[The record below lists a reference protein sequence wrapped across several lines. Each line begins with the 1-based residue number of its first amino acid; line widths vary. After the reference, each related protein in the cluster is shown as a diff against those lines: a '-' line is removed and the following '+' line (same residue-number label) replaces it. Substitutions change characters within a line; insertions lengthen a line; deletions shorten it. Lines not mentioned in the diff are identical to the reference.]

1 MHLKDYCRKLAAEF
15 FIIEDKYSVEDSLD
29 ILDGLCNLDSP
40 VDYCINIMEP
50 FRELSVED
58 IQFSINELAENYQKM
73 YYAGKTQQREF

>member
-1 MHLKDYCRKLAAEF
+1 MHLGDYCRKLAAEF
-15 FIIEDKYSVEDSLD
+15 FIIEDEHSVEDSLD
-29 ILDGLCNLDSP
+29 ILDVLCNLDSP
-40 VDYCINIMEP
+40 VDYGINIMEP